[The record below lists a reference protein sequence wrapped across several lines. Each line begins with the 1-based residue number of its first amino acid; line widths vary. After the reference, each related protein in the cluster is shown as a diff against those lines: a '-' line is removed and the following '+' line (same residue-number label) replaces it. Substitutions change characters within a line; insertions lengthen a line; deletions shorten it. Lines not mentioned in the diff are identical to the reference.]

1 MSYTPFWPPHLSIPR
16 IRQATRRRQCP
27 IGEPRIELGV
37 SRTPSERSAIE
48 PLPDATLA
56 ALLRQL
62 HDDLAEFLTDVPQ
75 ELARLRV
82 HLERLRGQTDST
94 RDWRTTGPEELVEH
108 ILRTFHDKHR
118 EQLPELLRLARRVE
132 AVHGDKPGCPVG
144 LADHLAFMEQDLE
157 SHMMKEEQVLFPML
171 IRGYYT
177 QSVAPISMMRHEHEH
192 HGESLEILMQL
203 TNDITAPEGACN
215 TWRALYAGLV
225 QLREDVM
232 QHIHLENN
240 VLFLNAER
248 QAGGH

>member
-1 MSYTPFWPPHLSIPR
+1 MELLDQTIGNIVCDIPG
-16 IRQATRRRQCP
+16 ATRVFHQHKLDFCCNGGNSLREAAAKR
-27 IGEPRIELGV
+27 GV
-37 SRTPSERSAIE
+37 DTTI
-48 PLPDATLA
+48 
-56 ALLRQL
+56 
-62 HDDLAEFLTDVPQ
+62 LTKD
-75 ELARLRV
+75 
-82 HLERLRGQTDST
+82 LERLRGQTDST